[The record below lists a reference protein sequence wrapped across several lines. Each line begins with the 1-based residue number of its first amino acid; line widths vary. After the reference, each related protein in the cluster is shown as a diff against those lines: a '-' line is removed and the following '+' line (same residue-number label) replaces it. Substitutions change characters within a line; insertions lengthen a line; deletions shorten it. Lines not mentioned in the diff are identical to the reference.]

1 MQVKQNKHSEE
12 FWIQVV
18 EGSVDE
24 GEPVISVPLTAF
36 SRAIAMRLAMKLSMK
51 VFIKGSDYLFT
62 TTEEATQA
70 LLKEEDTLH

>member
-1 MQVKQNKHSEE
+1 MQAKNNSHSEE

-24 GEPVISVPLTAF
+24 GEPVICIPLTAF
-36 SRAIAMRLAMKLSMK
+36 SRATAVRLAMKLNLT
-51 VFIKGSDYLFT
+51 VFIKASDYLFST
-62 TTEEATQA
+62 KDEVTRT